1 MQDWTST
8 MVETFQAM
16 LDVLMAKH
24 FKLKTTTRRASP
36 WINDKIRSMI
46 SKRRNIYNREGRSRS

>member
-36 WINDKIRSMI
+36 
-46 SKRRNIYNREGRSRS
+46 